1 MNWSNV
7 ISFSESILSCKKKRV
22 KREEDY
28 NYINI
33 NVEMEDKCKM
43 ITIPINYKYWYRRFV
58 KKRTKICVEYRI
70 S

>member
-43 ITIPINYKYWYRRFV
+43 ITIPINYKY
-58 KKRTKICVEYRI
+58 
-70 S
+70 